1 MISFHS
7 LEDKVVKFFFT
18 NYSKN
23 KSKFSRYLPDLPNE
37 KILFENYKNKIF
49 TPSENEI
56 KKNYASRS
64 AKLRCITRA
73 KNNFFYPEDLKK
85 KFIKY
90 LEIEE
95 RYV

>member
-1 MISFHS
+1 MKKSF
-7 LEDKVVKFFFT
+7 
-18 NYSKN
+18 
-23 KSKFSRYLPDLPNE
+23 
-37 KILFENYKNKIF
+37 FENYKNKIL
-49 TPSENEI
+49 TPSQNEI